1 MTQSTARAPA
11 GWQPPEMLPPIAATM
26 PVIGA
31 TRQKNSA
38 RSFMSPVRKIGMPS
52 ALSRLTVAAAV

>member
-1 MTQSTARAPA
+1 
-11 GWQPPEMLPPIAATM
+11 MLPPIAATM
-26 PVIGA
+26 PVAGA

-52 ALSRLTVAAAV
+52 DLSRLIVLTAM